1 MIAQPYVQTQG
12 SRTVNGRMFRPK
24 GVDICDPLRGYSA
37 ILFQGRTD
45 GGRWEITTSE
55 AGVAPASVLARP

>member
-1 MIAQPYVQTQG
+1 MFRLPSGKSNI
-12 SRTVNGRMFRPK
+12 NGRMCRPL
-24 GVDICDPLRGYSA
+24 GVAYAIRFADIPPG
-37 ILFQGRTD
+37 LFEGRTD